1 VAPTD
6 QQYGAA
12 VLHGL
17 RSRQSKTCKEGKDG
31 VAARRNTTESVTW
44 FFCIYVW
51 RCRHAAA
58 RCPASCAKDGGCRSL
73 ASRTDTV
80 TSPHDADVML
90 GYRLAVYSVLRID
103 VDGRV

>member
-1 VAPTD
+1 VVFLYLCMAMHPNIT
-6 QQYGAA
+6 
-12 VLHGL
+12 
-17 RSRQSKTCKEGKDG
+17 S
-31 VAARRNTTESVTW
+31 
-44 FFCIYVW
+44 
-51 RCRHAAA
+51 
-58 RCPASCAKDGGCRSL
+58 ASCAKDGGCRSL